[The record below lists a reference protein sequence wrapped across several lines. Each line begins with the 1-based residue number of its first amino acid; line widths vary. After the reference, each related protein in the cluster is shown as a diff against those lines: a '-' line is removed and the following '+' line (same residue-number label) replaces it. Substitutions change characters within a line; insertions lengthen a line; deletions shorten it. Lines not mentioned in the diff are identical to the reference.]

1 MRKLTVKE
9 EVNNI
14 EVNELILLPNTIMM
28 GMGGEVLLLFGVL
41 ESLEIRMAVV

>member
-1 MRKLTVKE
+1 MTVKD

-28 GMGGEVLLLFGVL
+28 GVGGEILLLFEVL
-41 ESLEIRMAVV
+41 ERLEIRMAVV